1 MEHAPNINEILTY
14 LKEKSV
20 YFNKLSTDENFLY
33 QEVNNLSKEQIE
45 YMLAQ
50 YDGSDGPVVILRLV
64 LLKELSKGHKITSDL
79 IQTIKNKFRT
89 KDLEYFKPYLNND
102 QITSISEYNDNTSPF
117 NTWPPFRVLY
127 ALVYYGEWK
136 KKVNNYLEMIAN
148 YLKSE
153 LNKKDYKE
161 RLIGFDGFQKQ
172 GSKEL
177 NLIIFP
183 SIFDKYQEAVF
194 YYVDIIDGKLF
205 AGLGTGNENQ
215 TNVDIPKEILRKEFA
230 VIENVV
236 DNFRKYTET
245 EHHLNKTLH
254 NKSNIVDISSKYWCA
269 GTTWGEEGDK
279 LVEFNQNK
287 CWKIGH
293 DKNASNKG
301 AKQAWK
307 SMKEVKAGDF
317 IAFKS
322 YGGKDDLTIRQI
334 SKITGKDEEKGEIY
348 FEKISDDKLFKG
360 RGLKNGTTGWF
371 GTLFQ
376 ITDPNAIET
385 IFGESVF
392 MLQDQTISLAKELAK
407 LLKES
412 KNIIL
417 HGAPGTGK
425 TFLAKQIVKELS
437 AEEGFVQFHPSYD
450 YTDFMEGLRPNDKI
464 EENGQLG
471 FRHAN
476 GVFKK
481 FCAEA
486 IKNSENSTK
495 TDAELRKEN
504 LIDDAIDSFVNEAI
518 NEKKE
523 LKITRNRFF
532 IEDIIGEQILIS
544 VPDNFKHKEYRLP
557 ISRLRSLLIEN
568 RPVTR
573 VKEVKELF
581 NRSRAEDSYLLA
593 IYNEVQKILK
603 KQPLSSIS
611 KDLPLKVGAKDY
623 VFIIDE
629 INRGDLS
636 KIFGELFF
644 ALEPS
649 HREERVR
656 TQYQNLIDENDLFYK
671 GFYIPKNVYIIGTMN
686 DIDRSVESMDFAF
699 RRRFTFVEIT
709 ADMTAKDI
717 LAQLDPSQIETC
729 EKIIKGLNNK
739 ISEISSLG
747 SPTDYHIGAA
757 YFLKLKGLGYDYK
770 KFWDYHLNGLFKEY
784 FRGMEN
790 ADDLLGS
797 LELEYKEQI
806 YGQSADNGQ

>member
-1 MEHAPNINEILTY
+1 MENIPNINEILTY

-20 YFNKLSTDENFLY
+20 YFNKLSTDQNFLY

-45 YMLAQ
+45 YMINL
-50 YDGSDGPVVILRLV
+50 YDKSDKPVVILRLV
-64 LLKELSKGHKITSDL
+64 LLKELSKGNKITSDL
-79 IQTIKNKFRT
+79 IQTINDKFRA
-89 KDLEYFKPYLNND
+89 KDLEYFKPYLNSD
-102 QITSISEYNDNTSPF
+102 QITSIEEYNGDTNPF
-117 NTWPPFRVLY
+117 GKWPAFRVLY

-136 KKVNNYLEMIAN
+136 KKVSNYLKIIAN

-161 RLIGFDGFQKQ
+161 RLIGFDGPQNQ
-172 GSKEL
+172 GNKEL
-177 NLIIFP
+177 NLIIYPGTFK
-183 SIFDKYQEAVF
+183 KYQKAVF
-194 YYVDIIDGKLF
+194 YYLDIIGGKLF

-215 TNVDIPKEILRKEFA
+215 TNVDIPKEILHKEFD

-236 DNFRKYTET
+236 DDFRKYTET
-245 EHHLNKTLH
+245 EHHLNEALH

-293 DKNASNKG
+293 DKNANNKG

-348 FEKISDDKLFKG
+348 FEKISDEKLFKG

-376 ITDPNAIET
+376 ITDPKAIET

-392 MLQDQTISLAKELAK
+392 MLKDQTVSLAKELAK

-425 TFLAKQIVKELS
+425 THLAQQIADEMK
-437 AEEGFVQFHPSYD
+437 AERKFVQFHPSYD
-450 YTDFMEGLRPNDKI
+450 YTDFVEGLRPDDKSK
-464 EENGQLG
+464 ENGELG

-476 GVFKK
+476 GVFKN

-495 TDAELRKEN
+495 TDEDLRKEN
-504 LIDDAIDSFVNEAI
+504 LIDEAIDSFVNDAI
-518 NEKKE
+518 NKKKE

-532 IEDIIGEQILIS
+532 IEDIVGDQILIS
-544 VPDNFKHKEYRLP
+544 VPDNFKYKEYRLP
-557 ISRLRSLLIEN
+557 ISRLRSLLMGNSPI
-568 RPVTR
+568 TR
-573 VKEVKELF
+573 VKDVKELF

-593 IYNEVQKILK
+593 IYNEVNEILK
-603 KQPLSSIS
+603 NRSLATASNDI
-611 KDLPLKVGAKDY
+611 PLKVGAKDY

-644 ALEPS
+644 AVESS
-649 HREERVR
+649 HRGERVM
-656 TQYQNLIDENDLFYK
+656 TQYQNLIKENDPFYE
-671 GFYIPKNVYIIGTMN
+671 GFYIPQNVYIIGTMN

-709 ADMTAKDI
+709 ADKTADAI
-717 LAQLDPSQIETC
+717 LENIDPTER
-729 EKIIKGLNNK
+729 EKCKNIMKGLNDK
-739 ISEISSLG
+739 ISKIKELG
-747 SPTDYHIGAA
+747 SPADYHIGGA
-757 YFLKLKGLGYDYK
+757 YFLKLKDVDYQYD
-770 KFWDYHLNGLFKEY
+770 KFWEYHLKGLLKEY
-784 FRGMEN
+784 FRGMEDPERLL
-790 ADDLLGS
+790 AD
-797 LELEYKEQI
+797 LEKEYNELI
-806 YGQSADNGQ
+806 